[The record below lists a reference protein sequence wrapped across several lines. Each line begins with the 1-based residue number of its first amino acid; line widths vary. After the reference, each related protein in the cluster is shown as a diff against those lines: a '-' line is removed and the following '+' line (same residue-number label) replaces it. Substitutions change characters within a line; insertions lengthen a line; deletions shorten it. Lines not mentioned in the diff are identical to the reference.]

1 MIAVSGFSRSGTTI
15 LRDVLN
21 THPQFKILYEANLF
35 EKCPAPRGDW
45 LASLTI
51 KDQNEVDLGIL
62 VNAVW
67 RACPEIVTFE
77 LLERVMKAEFGKVHV
92 GDKLSSYF
100 RFFDRHIGLRR
111 VFIYRDPRDAC
122 ASYWRA
128 VHNQW
133 ANLKWAQV
141 SSLTEVAR
149 RWVESIEAAKKSTA
163 VYCVK
168 YEELVMDPNDVMASL
183 AEFLGVET
191 SFDTSIV
198 HDKALGRGDLNE
210 REVAEIVAVAKSTMD
225 FLGYQ

>member
-21 THPQFKILYEANLF
+21 THPQFKVLYEANLF
-35 EKCPAPRGDW
+35 EKCPGPRGDW

-51 KDQNEVDLGIL
+51 KNQNEEDLDRL

-67 RACPEIVTFE
+67 RNCPDTVTFE
-77 LLERVMKAEFGKVHV
+77 LLERVMRDEFGKVYV

-100 RFFDRHIGLRR
+100 RYFHRHIGLHRI
-111 VFIYRDPRDAC
+111 FIYRDPRDAC

-128 VHNQW
+128 AHGPW
-133 ANLKWAQV
+133 ANFQWAQV
-141 SSLTEVAR
+141 KSLAEVAQ
-149 RWVESIEAAKKSTA
+149 RWMESVEAAKKSTA

-168 YEELVMDPNDVMASL
+168 YEELVLDPGDVMDSL
-183 AEFLGVET
+183 AGFLGVDNV
-191 SFDTSIV
+191 FDTSIV
-198 HDKALGRGDLNE
+198 HDKALGRGDLSE
-210 REVAEIVAVAKSTMD
+210 REVAEIVAVAKPTMD